1 MPPAP
6 EPMVQALRSL
16 FAQAQLARVRLARV
30 RLARVRLARVRLAR
44 VQLVCLMA
52 EPVMTPSCTV

>member
-16 FAQAQLARVRLARV
+16 FAQAQLAGFGWPGFGWPGFGWPGFGWPGFSWSA
-30 RLARVRLARVRLAR
+30 
-44 VQLVCLMA
+44 
-52 EPVMTPSCTV
+52 